1 MVFASDDTL
10 IWLGDV
16 IKPDATLV
24 FDVVLLDVWN
34 QADHTQTLPLSR
46 PRNCRRSVQR
56 SDFVRFHFN
65 GTLLD
70 GTAFDSR

>member
-1 MVFASDDTL
+1 M
-10 IWLGDV
+10 
-16 IKPDATLV
+16 IKADATLIL
-24 FDVVLLDVWN
+24 DVVLLDVWN
-34 QADHTQTLPLSR
+34 QADQTRTHSSSR
-46 PRNCRRSVQR
+46 PRNCRRSVQK